1 MSDDSLQE
9 FAEEGEVIQE
19 ITAMSRQLSRA
30 RTEASVLKAQVR
42 ELEADLDQAEIRSQ
56 LFTPV
61 SYTHLTLPT
70 KA

>member
-1 MSDDSLQE
+1 MSGDSLQE

-42 ELEADLDQAEIRSQ
+42 ELEGDLDQAEIRS
-56 LFTPV
+56 
-61 SYTHLTLPT
+61 
-70 KA
+70 